1 MKVRT
6 ISLAMLLWAAVLV
19 LTSQEMVAQQV
30 PTVPVLP
37 KEPAPDTAGVQPFLT
52 AFVAAM
58 NTHNA
63 DAFLRLHAED
73 SVTVNRVGDLF
84 IDKKTLAPFIHWL
97 LEEHFKD
104 EKFPPFR
111 ILHERSLTPDLVIVQ
126 VLWPQVETAMPAP
139 WPKTDDMIITFVLR
153 KIGDAWLSEEVDSH
167 DVWPPLKP

>member
-1 MKVRT
+1 M
-6 ISLAMLLWAAVLV
+6 
-19 LTSQEMVAQQV
+19 
-30 PTVPVLP
+30 
-37 KEPAPDTAGVQPFLT
+37 
-52 AFVAAM
+52 
-58 NTHNA
+58 
-63 DAFLRLHAED
+63 RL
-73 SVTVNRVGDLF
+73 
-84 IDKKTLAPFIHWL
+84 HWL